1 MISLFLIVFGYWLIW
16 VSFCA
21 MGGFRFVSCV
31 ATCVSVYAVGGF
43 WFVPCVV
50 ACVSVCV
57 AFVGFDLC
65 HVWVLV
71 CVVGGH

>member
-1 MISLFLIVFGYWLIW
+1 M
-16 VSFCA
+16 
-21 MGGFRFVSCV
+21 SCV
-31 ATCVSVYAVGGF
+31 AACVSVYAVGGF